1 MHHKLIISLDEIIL
15 NLDKSMSKIHVFIY
29 IYIQFTIK
37 VNEVD
42 QVDDSKFLLPSIGK
56 VGVFLALFKGW
67 V

>member
-1 MHHKLIISLDEIIL
+1 M
-15 NLDKSMSKIHVFIY
+15 Y
-29 IYIQFTIK
+29 IYTQFTIK